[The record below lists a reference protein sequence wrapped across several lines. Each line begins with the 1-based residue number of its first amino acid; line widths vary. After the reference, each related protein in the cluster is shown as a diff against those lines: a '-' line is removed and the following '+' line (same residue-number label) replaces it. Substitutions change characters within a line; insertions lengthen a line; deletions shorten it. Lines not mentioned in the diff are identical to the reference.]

1 MYQKIDLK
9 TLAAHSEANFW
20 RLQAVMRA
28 LFEQGEVT
36 EGEQRVLT
44 LPALNVALSLNICEV
59 ARYTVTIR
67 LEFQTVSSTNRNQPL
82 EFSSGFKDLL
92 MPKPMVVR
100 IYQDAQV
107 AEVVD
112 FAGLGAGRLRYQYP
126 NERMLQPD
134 EKLQQNRILGQ
145 WLAYGMAHGVPA
157 GQMHDANDGGVP
169 DGLLSAQL

>member
-28 LFEQGEVT
+28 LFEQHEIA
-36 EGEQRVLT
+36 EGNEGVLT
-44 LPALNVALSLNICEV
+44 LPALNVALSLNICDV
-59 ARYTVTIR
+59 ARYTVTIN
-67 LEFQTVSSTNRNQPL
+67 LKFQTVSSTNRNQPL
-82 EFSSGFKDLL
+82 EFSGGLKDLL
-92 MPKPMVVR
+92 MPLPMVVR
-100 IYQDAQV
+100 IYQDAQA
-107 AEVVD
+107 AEVID
-112 FAGLGAGRLRYQYP
+112 FAGQGAGRLRYPYP

-157 GQMHDANDGGVP
+157 RRLHGAYDDGAL
-169 DGLLSAQL
+169 DSLLFAQL